1 MTKGRVVVA
10 GWINS
15 PHVLAWGDALL
26 ALGYEVHLAGQQ
38 VPNWPP
44 ARDTDRF
51 SSVHALEPGSVPGIR
66 DRRIGRALAR
76 VIRSTAPDL
85 VHAHWASGY
94 GWMAARAGA
103 RPLVTSAWG
112 SDLLRAPPRLRL
124 RARRALRASDLVLA
138 DSAHLADAARAI
150 AGRDIRVEVIQWGV
164 DLTLHGPDPPRRAAA
179 RRRYG
184 IGTRPAVLANRA
196 LGSLYNPDVLL
207 RAFSLVR
214 GRVPDA
220 VLVLKHPGESLPPAV
235 QSRLE
240 ELNLS
245 EAAVVVG
252 FVDEHELVNLYRA
265 ADVYVSIPSSDSS
278 PRSVWEALAC
288 GIPTVVS
295 DLPWA
300 REALAHGTNA
310 LLVPIAPE
318 PVADAVAGLLTDRAA
333 AAQLGAAGRRLVI
346 ETVDRRRQLARLD
359 RLYQELLARAW

>member
-1 MTKGRVVVA
+1 MTKARVLVA

-15 PHVLAWGDALL
+15 AHVLAWGDALL
-26 ALGYEVHLAGQQ
+26 ELGYEVHLAGQE

-44 ARDTDRF
+44 ASDTDRF
-51 SSVHALEPGSVPGIR
+51 ASVHALEPGSVPGIR
-66 DRRIGRALAR
+66 DRRIGHALAR
-76 VIRSTAPDL
+76 VIRTTQPDL

-94 GWMAARAGA
+94 GWMAARAEA

-138 DSAHLADAARAI
+138 DSAHLAEAARQV

-164 DLTLHGPDPPRRAAA
+164 DLTLNAPDSERRAAT
-179 RRRYG
+179 RRRFG
-184 IGTRPAVLANRA
+184 IGARPAVVSTRA
-196 LGSLYNPDVLL
+196 LDPLYNPDVLI

-220 VLVLKHPGESLPPAV
+220 VLVLKHPGDSLPPAI
-235 QSRLE
+235 QARLD
-240 ELNLS
+240 ELGLAD
-245 EAAVVVG
+245 AALAVG
-252 FVDEHELVNLYRA
+252 FVDEQELADLYRA

-288 GIPTVVS
+288 GTPAVVS

-300 REALAHGTNA
+300 REALTDGENA

-318 PVADAVAGLLTDRAA
+318 PVADAATRLLTDGATAA
-333 AAQLGAAGRRLVI
+333 RLGSAGRRLAM
-346 ETVDRRRQLARLD
+346 ETVDRRRESARLD
-359 RLYQELLARAW
+359 RLYQELLARAS